1 MKNIKITTCADCEVS
16 YQERVLASGKIHTV
30 IGFKQLLT
38 KARDELY
45 KIRLGDPNCPLFIV
59 VDGVKAEE
67 FTAAD
72 LLATAPKNKGLSGLD
87 DNSKIEKF
95 LK

>member
-1 MKNIKITTCADCEVS
+1 
-16 YQERVLASGKIHTV
+16 
-30 IGFKQLLT
+30 
-38 KARDELY
+38 
-45 KIRLGDPNCPLFIV
+45 

-72 LLATAPKNKGLSGLD
+72 LLAAAPKNKGLSGLD

>member
-1 MKNIKITTCADCEVS
+1 
-16 YQERVLASGKIHTV
+16 
-30 IGFKQLLT
+30 
-38 KARDELY
+38 
-45 KIRLGDPNCPLFIV
+45 

-72 LLATAPKNKGLSGLD
+72 LLAAALKNKGLSGLD